1 MRALRKLK
9 EQGKIRHIG
18 LSEVSSNTLRRACKV
33 AHVDAV
39 QMEYSPF
46 ELTIE
51 NEEGTNLLA
60 TCRELGVAV
69 VCYSPLGRGM
79 WTGAFT
85 STASVSQNGD
95 SRADRFPRFSEENM
109 AANMK
114 VFEQYKVLAAKKGCT
129 TAQLSLAWLRKQGQ
143 DVITIP
149 GTKRIATLEEN
160 WASLNV
166 TLNDEEEAELRKFV
180 ENVQVAG
187 ERSVA
192 AFKAYA
198 YVDTKEE
205 A

>member
-1 MRALRKLK
+1 MRALKKLK
-9 EQGKIRHIG
+9 EEGKIRHIG

-46 ELTIE
+46 ELAIE

-69 VCYSPLGRGM
+69 VCYSPLGRGL

-85 STASVSQNGD
+85 TTASVSGDGD
-95 SRADRFPRFSEENM
+95 SRGQRFPRFSEENI
-109 AANMK
+109 ATNLK
-114 VFEQYKVLAAKKGCT
+114 VFEQYKVIAAKKGCT
-129 TAQLSLAWLRKQGQ
+129 TAQLSLAWLRKQGE

-149 GTKRIATLEEN
+149 GTKRIAALQEN
-160 WASLNV
+160 WASLKV
-166 TLNDEEEAELRKFV
+166 TLSDEEEAELRKFV
-180 ENVQVAG
+180 QNVHVAG

-192 AFKAYA
+192 EFKAYA

-205 A
+205 T